1 MFKSIRIPRAALT
14 AVLVPA
20 ALFAQAD
27 APKPHGLDSVRFLEK
42 GNGCSELQTAVVSF
56 QNPEGAVVDLV
67 SAVHIADEVYYRQLN
82 QHLSTYEVVLYEMV
96 GGPVETRNEREAK
109 PDVGMTHL
117 LQRVVQSML
126 GLKYQLD
133 AIDYHQPNFVHADAN
148 WEQWTELMAAK
159 NQSMATLFLR
169 ALEMQEDPEVKKAL
183 ESIQGDQAMT
193 NLVSALTKFNPEKFK
208 HTLAPLLSE
217 SESFIQT
224 MEGKEG
230 SVLIAERN
238 KIVMG
243 AIQDQVQHGKKRI
256 AVFYGAGHMPDFKQR
271 LEAAGFAERRTDWMT
286 AWSIGD
292 GEKTMS
298 GLDLME
304 NVLKDDTVIEGVISF
319 FRQFAGENP
328 DAAAEPVPAPKPPVP

>member
-1 MFKSIRIPRAALT
+1 MLNSLRAPQAT
-14 AVLVPA
+14 MAVFLVPL
-20 ALFAQAD
+20 ALSAQAD
-27 APKPHGLDSVRFLEK
+27 APQKPTGLDSVRFLEK
-42 GNGCSELQTAVVSF
+42 GEGCSELQTAVVSF
-56 QNPEGAVVDLV
+56 QHPEGAVIDLV
-67 SAVHIADEVYYRQLN
+67 SAVHIADEAYYRQVN

-109 PDVGMTHL
+109 PDIGMTHL

-148 WEQWTELMAAK
+148 WEQWEELMAAK
-159 NQSMATLFLR
+159 NQSMASLFAR
-169 ALEMQEDPEVKKAL
+169 ALEMQDDADVKKAL
-183 ESIQGDQAMT
+183 ESIQGEEAMT

-217 SESFIQT
+217 SETLIQT
-224 MEGKEG
+224 LEGKDG

-238 KIVMG
+238 KIVMN
-243 AIQDQVQHGKKRI
+243 AIQDQVRQGKKRI

-271 LEAAGFAERRTDWMT
+271 LEAIGFTERRTDWMT
-286 AWSIGD
+286 AWSIGNGD
-292 GEKTMS
+292 KTMS

-304 NVLKDDTVIEGVISF
+304 NVLKDDAVIEGILSF
-319 FRQFAGENP
+319 FRQFAGEDPNGM
-328 DAAAEPVPAPKPPVP
+328 PPVPEAKPAVP